1 MKNIKSTLNLQN
13 KIDSLCVDYG
23 DQTGYEEPYITLP
36 SMVDDV
42 IAMLEIAFNDN
53 GVLFSWIYD
62 RNFGKTDGKY
72 MNLPEEECAIKDV
85 DSLYD
90 YLVDNMSSSA

>member
-1 MKNIKSTLNLQN
+1 MQN

-23 DQTGYEEPYITLP
+23 ESTGYEEPFITLP

-42 IAMLEIAFNDN
+42 IALLEIAFNDD

-62 RNFGKTDGKY
+62 RNFGKIKGDY
-72 MNLPEEECAIKDV
+72 MNLPEEVCSINDV
-85 DSLYD
+85 DTLYD
-90 YLVDNMSSSA
+90 YLTANMESVNYVIKR